1 MNIVKCCLIE
11 ENVLGKKNINRI
23 SELCYVILCG
33 FGLGALK
40 KKKKKKKKKN
50 YSGFLSRFNFTF
62 FISHGKLGI
71 NFNH

>member
-1 MNIVKCCLIE
+1 MNIVKCCLIG
-11 ENVLGKKNINRI
+11 ENVLGKKNVNRI

-33 FGLGALK
+33 FGLGGLRK
-40 KKKKKKKKKN
+40 EKKKKKKN